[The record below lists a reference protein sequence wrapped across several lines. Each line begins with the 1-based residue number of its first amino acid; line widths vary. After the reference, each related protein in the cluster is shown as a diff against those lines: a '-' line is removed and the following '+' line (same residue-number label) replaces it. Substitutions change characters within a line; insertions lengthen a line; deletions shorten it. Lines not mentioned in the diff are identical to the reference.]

1 MTRTTLLEPVAA
13 AQAGW
18 ELSEL
23 VKARHRGPHAGSQRA
38 HCMASAS
45 AGALA
50 LEGNLAAVEELLAQ
64 QGDGVVNVADEDG
77 RTMLHWAS
85 SGAQHPLS

>member
-1 MTRTTLLEPVAA
+1 
-13 AQAGW
+13 
-18 ELSEL
+18 
-23 VKARHRGPHAGSQRA
+23 
-38 HCMASAS
+38 MASAS
-45 AGALA
+45 DGALA
-50 LEGNLAAVEELLAQ
+50 LDGNLAAVEELLAQ